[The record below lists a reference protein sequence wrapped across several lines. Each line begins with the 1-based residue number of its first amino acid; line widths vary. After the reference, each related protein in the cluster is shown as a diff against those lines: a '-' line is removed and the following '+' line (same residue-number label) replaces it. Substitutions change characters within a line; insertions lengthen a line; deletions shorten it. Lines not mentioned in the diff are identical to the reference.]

1 MRSGDVKAF
10 LIIVLSL
17 AIVFVLCLIFAEAD
31 KKQSENN
38 AKAEIEEDTE
48 IQQQLDLKNFVIDDD
63 GGFYVIEALLV
74 PEEWSEGWES
84 VRVEKYE

>member
-38 AKAEIEEDTE
+38 AAEIEEDTE
-48 IQQQLDLKNFVIDDD
+48 IQQPLDLKNFVIDDD

-74 PEEWSEGWES
+74 PEEW
-84 VRVEKYE
+84 KQ

>member
-17 AIVFVLCLIFAEAD
+17 AIVFVLCLIFSEAD

-38 AKAEIEEDTE
+38 AEAEIEEDTE
-48 IQQQLDLKNFVIDDD
+48 IQQPLDLKNFVIDDD
-63 GGFYVIEALLV
+63 GGFYVIEAIPV
-74 PEEWSEGWES
+74 PKCWGDAE
-84 VRVEKYE
+84 

>member
-38 AKAEIEEDTE
+38 AEAEIEEDTE
-48 IQQQLDLKNFVIDDD
+48 IQQPLDLNNFVIDDD

-74 PEEWSEGWES
+74 PEDWNQ
-84 VRVEKYE
+84 

>member
-38 AKAEIEEDTE
+38 AETNIDEKAEV
-48 IQQQLDLKNFVIDDD
+48 QQPLDLKNFVIDDD

-74 PEEWSEGWES
+74 PEEWKQWT
-84 VRVEKYE
+84 

>member
-17 AIVFVLCLIFAEAD
+17 SIVFVLCLIFSEAD

-38 AKAEIEEDTE
+38 AETNIDEEAEV
-48 IQQQLDLKNFVIDDD
+48 QQPLDLKNFVIDDD
-63 GGFYVIEALLV
+63 GGFYVIEAIPV
-74 PEEWSEGWES
+74 PKCWGDAE
-84 VRVEKYE
+84 

>member
-1 MRSGDVKAF
+1 MKSGDVKAF

-17 AIVFVLCLIFAEAD
+17 ATVVVLCLIFAEAD

-38 AKAEIEEDTE
+38 AAAEIEEDTE
-48 IQQQLDLKNFVIDDD
+48 IQQPLDLKNFVIDDD

-74 PEEWSEGWES
+74 PEEW
-84 VRVEKYE
+84 

>member
-38 AKAEIEEDTE
+38 AEAEIEEDTE
-48 IQQQLDLKNFVIDDD
+48 IQQPLDLKNFVIDDD

-74 PEEWSEGWES
+74 PEEWSE
-84 VRVEKYE
+84 V

>member
-17 AIVFVLCLIFAEAD
+17 AIVFVLCLIFSEVD

-38 AKAEIEEDTE
+38 AAEIEEDTE
-48 IQQQLDLKNFVIDDD
+48 IQQPLDLKNFVIDDD

-74 PEEWSEGWES
+74 PEEW
-84 VRVEKYE
+84 KQ

>member
-1 MRSGDVKAF
+1 MKSGDVKAF

-38 AKAEIEEDTE
+38 AATEIEEDTE
-48 IQQQLDLKNFVIDDD
+48 ILQPLDLKNFVIDDD

>member
-17 AIVFVLCLIFAEAD
+17 AIVFVLCLIFSEAY

-38 AKAEIEEDTE
+38 AETNIDEEAEV
-48 IQQQLDLKNFVIDDD
+48 QQPLDLKNFVIDDD
-63 GGFYVIEALLV
+63 GGFYVIEAIPV
-74 PEEWSEGWES
+74 PKCWGDAE
-84 VRVEKYE
+84 

>member
-38 AKAEIEEDTE
+38 AAEIEEDTE
-48 IQQQLDLKNFVIDDD
+48 IQQPLDLKNFVIDDD

-74 PEEWSEGWES
+74 PEEW
-84 VRVEKYE
+84 

>member
-31 KKQSENN
+31 KKQSKNN
-38 AKAEIEEDTE
+38 AEAEIEEDTE
-48 IQQQLDLKNFVIDDD
+48 IHKPFDLKNFVIDDD
-63 GGFYVIEALLV
+63 GGFYVIEAIPV
-74 PEEWSEGWES
+74 PKCWGDAE
-84 VRVEKYE
+84 

>member
-1 MRSGDVKAF
+1 MGRRTGIKGF
-10 LIIVLSL
+10 LIAVISL

-38 AKAEIEEDTE
+38 AETNIDEEAEV
-48 IQQQLDLKNFVIDDD
+48 QQPLDLKNFVIDDD

-74 PEEWSEGWES
+74 PEEW
-84 VRVEKYE
+84 KQ

>member
-17 AIVFVLCLIFAEAD
+17 AIVLVLCLIFSEAD

-38 AKAEIEEDTE
+38 AETNIDEEAEV
-48 IQQQLDLKNFVIDDD
+48 QQPLDLKNFVIDDD
-63 GGFYVIEALLV
+63 GGFYVIEAIPV
-74 PEEWSEGWES
+74 PKCWGDAE
-84 VRVEKYE
+84 

>member
-17 AIVFVLCLIFAEAD
+17 AIVFVLCLIFSEED

-38 AKAEIEEDTE
+38 AETNIDEEAEV
-48 IQQQLDLKNFVIDDD
+48 QQPLDLKNFVIDDD
-63 GGFYVIEALLV
+63 GGFYVIEAIPV
-74 PEEWSEGWES
+74 PKCWGDAE
-84 VRVEKYE
+84 

>member
-17 AIVFVLCLIFAEAD
+17 SIVFVLCLIFAEAD

-38 AKAEIEEDTE
+38 AETNIDEEAEV
-48 IQQQLDLKNFVIDDD
+48 QQPLDLKNFVIDDD
-63 GGFYVIEALLV
+63 GGFYVIEAIPV
-74 PEEWSEGWES
+74 PKCWGD
-84 VRVEKYE
+84 VE

>member
-38 AKAEIEEDTE
+38 AKTNTDEEAEV
-48 IQQQLDLKNFVIDDD
+48 QQPLDLKNFVIDDD

-74 PEEWSEGWES
+74 PEEW
-84 VRVEKYE
+84 KQ

>member
-17 AIVFVLCLIFAEAD
+17 AIVFVLCLIFSEAD
-31 KKQSENN
+31 KKQRENN
-38 AKAEIEEDTE
+38 AETNIDEETE
-48 IQQQLDLKNFVIDDD
+48 VQQPLDLKNFVIDDD

-74 PEEWSEGWES
+74 PEEW
-84 VRVEKYE
+84 

>member
-17 AIVFVLCLIFAEAD
+17 SIVFVLCLIFAEAD

-38 AKAEIEEDTE
+38 AEAEIEEDTE
-48 IQQQLDLKNFVIDDD
+48 IQQPLDLKNFVIDDD
-63 GGFYVIEALLV
+63 GGFYVIEAIPV
-74 PEEWSEGWES
+74 PKCWGD
-84 VRVEKYE
+84 VE

>member
-38 AKAEIEEDTE
+38 AEAEIEEGTE
-48 IQQQLDLKNFVIDDD
+48 IQQPLDLKNFVIDDD
-63 GGFYVIEALLV
+63 GGFYVIEAIPV
-74 PEEWSEGWES
+74 PKCWGDAE
-84 VRVEKYE
+84 

>member
-1 MRSGDVKAF
+1 MGRRTGIKGF
-10 LIIVLSL
+10 LIAVISL

-38 AKAEIEEDTE
+38 AEAEIEEDIE
-48 IQQQLDLKNFVIDDD
+48 IQQPLDLKNFVIDDD

-74 PEEWSEGWES
+74 PEEW
-84 VRVEKYE
+84 

>member
-17 AIVFVLCLIFAEAD
+17 AIVFVLCLIFSEVD

-38 AKAEIEEDTE
+38 AETNIMKKLRFSSRWI
-48 IQQQLDLKNFVIDDD
+48 
-63 GGFYVIEALLV
+63 
-74 PEEWSEGWES
+74 
-84 VRVEKYE
+84 

>member
-17 AIVFVLCLIFAEAD
+17 AIVFVLCLIFSEAD

-38 AKAEIEEDTE
+38 AETNIDEEAE
-48 IQQQLDLKNFVIDDD
+48 IQQPLDLKNFVIDDD
-63 GGFYVIEALLV
+63 GGFYVIEAIPV
-74 PEEWSEGWES
+74 PKCWGDAE
-84 VRVEKYE
+84 

>member
-38 AKAEIEEDTE
+38 AVEIEEDTE
-48 IQQQLDLKNFVIDDD
+48 IQQPLDLKNFVIDDD

-74 PEEWSEGWES
+74 PEEW
-84 VRVEKYE
+84 

>member
-1 MRSGDVKAF
+1 MGRRTGIKGF
-10 LIIVLSL
+10 LIAVISL

-38 AKAEIEEDTE
+38 AEANIDEEAEV
-48 IQQQLDLKNFVIDDD
+48 QQPLDLKNFVIDDD

-74 PEEWSEGWES
+74 PEEW
-84 VRVEKYE
+84 

>member
-1 MRSGDVKAF
+1 MGRRTGIKGF
-10 LIIVLSL
+10 LIAVISL

-38 AKAEIEEDTE
+38 AEAEIEEDIE
-48 IQQQLDLKNFVIDDD
+48 IQQPLDLKNFVVDED

-74 PEEWSEGWES
+74 PEEW
-84 VRVEKYE
+84 

>member
-17 AIVFVLCLIFAEAD
+17 AIVFVLCLIFSEAD

-38 AKAEIEEDTE
+38 AETNIDEEAEV
-48 IQQQLDLKNFVIDDD
+48 QQPFDLKNFVIDDD
-63 GGFYVIEALLV
+63 GGFYVIEAIPV
-74 PEEWSEGWES
+74 PKCWGDAE
-84 VRVEKYE
+84 